1 MKKVVAYVRVSS
13 ASQIENTSIE
23 TQIEKIELHCKLH
36 DIVIDKIFKDEGIS
50 AKDTDNRNSYN
61 EMLEYILDKNN
72 NIDSVVVYK
81 SDRLH
86 RSLKN
91 LLITIEDIFIPNN
104 ISFISITEQFDTSN
118 AQGMLFL
125 QMLGSFAEF
134 ERKIINERTKSGR
147 LAKGKNELYLGGRVP
162 FGYTLIDS
170 DRLTLNYKE
179 ADIIK
184 EIFKLRTKGMS
195 IGKIALK
202 YNMSKSK
209 IHYILKNK
217 IYMGIYNYNG
227 EVEKNK
233 ISFKVPPIVSN
244 YIWTKANSIKGKNQ

>member
-13 ASQIENTSIE
+13 QSQIENTSIE

-36 DIVIDKIFKDEGIS
+36 DIVIDKIFKDEGLS
-50 AKDTDNRNSYN
+50 AKDTNDRNSYN
-61 EMLEYILDKNN
+61 EMISYILDKNN

-134 ERKIINERTKSGR
+134 ERKLINERTKVGR
-147 LAKGKNELYLGGRVP
+147 LSKGKSELYVGGRVA
-162 FGYTLIDS
+162 FGYTLINNDT
-170 DRLTLNYKE
+170 LTLNYEE
-179 ADIIK
+179 AEIIK
-184 EIFKLRTKGMS
+184 DIFKMRTKGIS
-195 IGKIALK
+195 IGKIAYK
-202 YNMSKSK
+202 HNMSKSK
-209 IHYILKNK
+209 IHYILNNK
-217 IYMGIYNYNG
+217 LYMGVYNYNG
-227 EVEKNK
+227 KKEKNK

-244 YIWTKANSIKGKNQ
+244 YIWTKANLINK

>member
-13 ASQIENTSIE
+13 QSQIENTSIE
-23 TQIEKIELHCKLH
+23 TQIEKIELHCRLH
-36 DIVIDKIFKDEGIS
+36 DIVIDRIFKDEGIS
-50 AKDTDNRNSYN
+50 AKDTERPSYN
-61 EMLEYILDKNN
+61 EMVKYILDKNN

-118 AQGMLFL
+118 PQGMLFL

-162 FGYTLIDS
+162 FGYTLIDN
-170 DRLTLNYKE
+170 DRLTLNYSE

-184 EIFKLRTKGMS
+184 EIFKLRTKGIS

-209 IHYILKNK
+209 IHYILNNK

-227 EVEKNK
+227 NKEKNK

-244 YIWTKANSIKGKNQ
+244 YIWNKANSINNKL

>member
-13 ASQIENTSIE
+13 QSQIENTSIE

-36 DIVIDKIFKDEGIS
+36 DIVIDKIFKDEGLS
-50 AKDTDNRNSYN
+50 AKDTNDRNSYN
-61 EMLEYILDKNN
+61 EMISYILDKNN

-134 ERKIINERTKSGR
+134 ERKIINERTKGGR
-147 LAKGKNELYLGGRVP
+147 LAKGKSELYLGGRVP
-162 FGYTLIDS
+162 YGYTLINS
-170 DRLTLNYKE
+170 DTLTLNYEE

-184 EIFKLRTKGMS
+184 EIFKLRTKGVS
-195 IGKIALK
+195 IGKLSK
-202 YNMSKSK
+202 KFGMSKSK
-209 IHYILKNK
+209 IHYIIKNK
-217 IYMGIYNYNG
+217 IYMGIYSYNG
-227 EVEKNK
+227 KVEKNK

-244 YIWTKANSIKGKNQ
+244 YIWTKANSI

>member
-1 MKKVVAYVRVSS
+1 MSNKNVVAYVRVSS
-13 ASQIENTSIE
+13 QSQIENTSIE

-36 DIVIDKIFKDEGIS
+36 DINIVKIFKDEGIS
-50 AKDTDNRNSYN
+50 AKDIDRPSYN
-61 EMLEYILDKNN
+61 EMLDYILDKNN
-72 NIDSVVVYK
+72 NVNSIVVYK

-91 LLITIEDIFIPNN
+91 LLIAIEDIFIPND

-147 LAKGKNELYLGGRVP
+147 LSKGKAELYVGGRVP
-162 FGYTLIDS
+162 FGYNLIDS
-170 DRLTLNYKE
+170 DTLTLNYSE

-184 EIFKLRTKGMS
+184 DIFKMRTKGIS

-202 YNMSKSK
+202 HNMSKSKSK
-209 IHYILKNK
+209 IHYILNNK
-217 IYMGIYNYNG
+217 IYMGVYNYNG
-227 EVEKNK
+227 KKEKNK

-244 YIWTKANSIKGKNQ
+244 YIWTKANSI

>member
-61 EMLEYILDKNN
+61 EMLKYILDKNN

-147 LAKGKNELYLGGRVP
+147 LAKG
-162 FGYTLIDS
+162 YTLIDS

-209 IHYILKNK
+209 IHYILNNK